1 MKVLLV
7 HGLGRTPLSMLPL
20 VSPLQAAGHSV
31 EFFGYAAFAESYD
44 RIAGRLHQRL
54 VDLSRTGE
62 YAVVG
67 HSTGGLLTRSALS
80 KGELPPPRHV
90 FMLGTPN
97 QSPRMARWAWQWV
110 LPFRWFSGDCGRKL
124 ASVDWYA
131 TLEEP
136 TFAYTAI
143 AGTVGLAGDWSPFA
157 DQINDGLVG
166 IDEVV
171 ISASDRPLEVPAIH
185 TFLMAH
191 PQVQQAI
198 VTTLA
203 APVGN

>member
-7 HGLGRTPLSMLPL
+7 HGLGRSPLSMLPL
-20 VSPLQAAGHSV
+20 VTPLQAAGHSV

-44 RIAGRLHQRL
+44 RIVERLRQRL
-54 VDLSRTGE
+54 MDLARTGE

-80 KGELPPPRHV
+80 KGEVPPPCHV

-97 QSPRMARWAWQWV
+97 QSPRMARWAWQWL
-110 LPFRWFSGDCGRKL
+110 LPFRWLAGDCGQKL
-124 ASVDWYA
+124 ASVAWYE
-131 TLEEP
+131 TLEVP

-143 AGTVGLAGDWSPFA
+143 AGTVGWTGDWSPFS

-166 IDEVV
+166 VDEVV
-171 ISASDRPLEVPAIH
+171 ISAGECPLEIPAVH
-185 TFLMAH
+185 TFLMGHA
-191 PQVQQAI
+191 QVQQAI
-198 VTTLA
+198 VETLSHC
-203 APVGN
+203 